1 MSLYEYAAEDEMVY
15 DILTDRTLN
24 HQQALEDLREYF
36 RDESFSSRTSVRRA
50 RDKLGVRSPESPLYL
65 VPDPDPRATFVSV
78 TEKSREL
85 NSRLAQPP
93 RTPVFEAYTIPSTES
108 VSPEPDPVHYGPWE
122 KGKPATAVFLGDWQ
136 TGCENQ
142 RLIDSAIEFIKDL
155 QPDVIGHTGDE
166 TDNTVLGRWVK
177 GTGDEY
183 TGTLQ
188 DQIDRAEQNL
198 RAISEVAP
206 YAHRHLADSN
216 HNQRLEKSVAER
228 LPGLESLRCL
238 KMEKLLRLSENGW
251 EFHRQQYEI
260 LPDLLLFHGH
270 AEGFASGTPLKR
282 IEDFLLR
289 KGKSFVFG
297 HTHRFGLHTTAQG
310 YEFDMRTLFAA
321 NPGHM
326 MELHHADYVRHRS
339 PNWSSGLILVHY
351 DGENLYPETVLANN
365 DRLYYQGKRY

>member
-1 MSLYEYAAEDEMVY
+1 MSGLLQLAQVNQRIYNVLVDPF
-15 DILTDRTLN
+15 LN
-24 HQQALEDLREYF
+24 HQEALEELRADLRDPE
-36 RDESFSSRTSVRRA
+36 FSSRTSVRRA
-50 RDKLGVRSPESPLYL
+50 REQLGVRSPESTVSLLPPEHRVPAFETYMVPPTGYL
-65 VPDPDPRATFVSV
+65 
-78 TEKSREL
+78 E
-85 NSRLAQPP
+85 
-93 RTPVFEAYTIPSTES
+93 
-108 VSPEPDPVHYGPWE
+108 PEPLPVTYGSWDPSR
-122 KGKPATAVFLGDWQ
+122 PATAVFLGDWQ

-142 RLIDSAIEFIKDL
+142 RLIDASIELIKDL
-155 QPDVIGHTGDE
+155 QPDIIGHTGDE

-188 DQIDRAEQNL
+188 DQIDRAERNL

-206 YAHRHLADSN
+206 NSRRHLADSN

-238 KMEKLLRLSENGW
+238 KMEKLLRLNENGW

-270 AEGFASGTPLKR
+270 AEGFSSGTPLKR

-310 YEFDMRTLFAA
+310 YEFEMKTLFAA

-339 PNWSSGLILVHY
+339 PNWSSGLIIVHY
-351 DGENLYPETVLANN
+351 DGTDLYPETVLAKDNN
-365 DRLYYQGKRY
+365 LYYQGKKY

>member
-1 MSLYEYAAEDEMVY
+1 MSLYAVARVNQDVF
-15 DILTDRTLN
+15 DILNDRRLD
-24 HQQALEDLREYF
+24 HQAALEEILLLGVNT
-36 RDESFSSRTSVRRA
+36 SRTSVRRA
-50 RDKLGVRSPESPLYL
+50 REKLGVRSPLSQPSDHRLTNDSVGGTYAQVHTLRHVDETTPEK
-65 VPDPDPRATFVSV
+65 TFYG
-78 TEKSREL
+78 EWREG
-85 NSRLAQPP
+85 
-93 RTPVFEAYTIPSTES
+93 V
-108 VSPEPDPVHYGPWE
+108 
-122 KGKPATAVFLGDWQ
+122 PATAVFLGDWQ

-142 RLIDSAIEFIKDL
+142 RLIDSAIELIKDL

-188 DQIDRAEQNL
+188 DQIDRAERNL

-206 YAHRHLADSN
+206 DAHKHLADSN

-251 EFHRQQYEI
+251 EFHREQYEI
-260 LPDLLLFHGH
+260 LPELLLFHGH
-270 AEGFASGTPLKR
+270 AEGFNSSTPLRR

-289 KGKSFVFG
+289 KGKNFIFG
-297 HTHRFGLHTTAQG
+297 HTHRFGLHTTSQG
-310 YEFDMRTLFAA
+310 YEFNMRTLFAG

-351 DGENLYPETVLANN
+351 DGENLYPETVIAQNN
-365 DRLYYQGKRY
+365 RLYYQGKRY